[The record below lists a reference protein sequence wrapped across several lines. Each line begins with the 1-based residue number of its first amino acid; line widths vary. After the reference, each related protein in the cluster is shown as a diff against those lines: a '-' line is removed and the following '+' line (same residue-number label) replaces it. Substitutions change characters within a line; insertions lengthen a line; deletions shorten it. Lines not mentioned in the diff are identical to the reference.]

1 MSVAAQTWPAEQVVW
16 QPKVNP
22 WIIGITVSMAA
33 FLEVLDTSIA
43 NVALP
48 YIAGNLGASYDD
60 STWVLTSYLA
70 ANAIVLPISG
80 WLAEVIGRKRYF
92 LASLV
97 VFTVSS
103 LLCGLAP
110 SLPMLLLF
118 RAIQGVG
125 GGGLQPMA
133 QAILNDSFPP
143 EKRGLAFALYGI
155 TAVLAPTIGPMLG
168 GWITDNYS
176 WRWIFFIKIPIAALA
191 VYLTYK
197 LVSDPPF
204 LRRVKKGGIRVD
216 YIGIAMLTLGVG
228 SLQVLLDK
236 GQEDDWFGSHFIV
249 TLMITAAICL
259 TALVIWEWFRKEP
272 IIDVKLFK
280 NFNYAAANL
289 MMFMMGVM
297 LFSTLVMIPE
307 FLQTLMGYTAELAG
321 LVLSASGF
329 VLLLMM
335 PIVGRLTT
343 KVQSRYL
350 IAAGWGALAIGL
362 YYSAYRTDLFISFG
376 FAMWLRVVQV
386 IGIGFLFV
394 PITMA
399 GYIGI
404 PAEKGNSVSGMVNF
418 MRNMGSSIGTS
429 IVTTMIARRA
439 QYHQQVLVGHVTP
452 DTFAFRNALNALTHA
467 IAHSGLNRHD
477 AHLEAIA
484 RFYAQVNRQAHTLA
498 YLDTFWVLAVL
509 SAVMFL
515 LAFLLK
521 KNDPGAAGQV
531 AAG

>member
-1 MSVAAQTWPAEQVVW
+1 MSAAAESSSADQVIW

-22 WIIGITVSMAA
+22 WLIGVTVSLAA

-48 YIAGNLGASYDD
+48 YIAGSLGASYDN

-92 LASLV
+92 LLSLIM
-97 VFTVSS
+97 FTLSS

-110 SLPMLLLF
+110 SLSMLLLF
-118 RAIQGVG
+118 RALQGVG

-176 WRWIFFIKIPIAALA
+176 WRWIFFIKIPVAAIAL
-191 VYLTYK
+191 YFTYK
-197 LVSDPPF
+197 LVEDPPF
-204 LRRVKKGGIRVD
+204 LRRLKKGGINVD
-216 YIGIAMLTLGVG
+216 YIGIAMLSLGVG
-228 SLQVLLDK
+228 SLQILLDK

-249 TLMITAAICL
+249 TLMVTAAVCL
-259 TALVIWEWFRKEP
+259 TVLVIWEWIRKDP
-272 IIDVKLFK
+272 IIDVRLFK
-280 NFNYAAANL
+280 NFNFATANL

-335 PIVGRLTT
+335 PIVGRLTS
-343 KVQSRYL
+343 KIQSRYL
-350 IAAGWGALAIGL
+350 IAAGWCSLALGL
-362 YYSAYRTDLFISFG
+362 YYSAYRTDLLISFR
-376 FAMWLRVVQV
+376 FAMWLRVAQV

-418 MRNMGSSIGTS
+418 MRNIGSSIGTS
-429 IVTTMIARRA
+429 IVTTMLARRA
-439 QYHQQVLVGHVTP
+439 QYHQQILAGHITP
-452 DTFAFRNALNALTHA
+452 DTPQFRQAIQNLTST
-467 IAHSGLNRHD
+467 IAHSGLSLYD
-477 AHLEAIA
+477 AHLQAIA
-484 RFYAQVNRQAHTLA
+484 RLYRLVNLQAHTLA
-498 YLDTFWVLAVL
+498 YLDTFWVLAAL
-509 SAVMFL
+509 SAVMFV
-515 LAFLLK
+515 LAFFLK
-521 KNDPGAAGQV
+521 KNNPGAGADIAVG
-531 AAG
+531 

>member
-1 MSVAAQTWPAEQVVW
+1 MSPSAQTSSADQIVW
-16 QPKVNP
+16 RPKVNP
-22 WIIGITVSMAA
+22 WVIGVTVSLAA

-43 NVALP
+43 IVALP
-48 YIAGNLGASYDD
+48 YIAGSLGASYDN

-92 LASLV
+92 LLSLV
-97 VFTVSS
+97 VFTLSA

-176 WRWIFFIKIPIAALA
+176 WRWIFFIKIPEAAVAL
-191 VYLTYK
+191 YFTYK
-197 LVSDPPF
+197 LVEDPPF
-204 LRRVKKGGIRVD
+204 LRRLKRGGINVD
-216 YIGIAMLTLGVG
+216 YIGIAMLSLGVG
-228 SLQVLLDK
+228 ALQILLDK

-249 TLMITAAICL
+249 TLVVTAAVCL
-259 TALVIWEWFRKEP
+259 IVLVIWEWFRKEP
-272 IIDVKLFK
+272 IIDVRLFK
-280 NFNYAAANL
+280 NFNFAAANV

-307 FLQTLMGYTAELAG
+307 FLQPLMGYTAELAG

-335 PIVGRLTT
+335 PVVGRLTT
-343 KVQSRYL
+343 KIQSRYL
-350 IAAGWGALAIGL
+350 IAAGWGSLAIGL
-362 YYSAYRTDLFISFG
+362 YYSAYRTDLFISFR
-376 FAMWLRVVQV
+376 FAMWLRVAQV
-386 IGIGFLFV
+386 VGIGFLFV
-394 PITMA
+394 PIIMA

-418 MRNMGSSIGTS
+418 MRNIGSSIGTS

-439 QYHQQVLVGHVTP
+439 QYHQQILVGHVTP
-452 DTFAFRNALNALTHA
+452 GTLQFRQALRKLTNT
-467 IAHSGLNRHD
+467 IANSGLSLYD
-477 AHLEAIA
+477 AHLQAIA
-484 RFYAQVNRQAHTLA
+484 RFYRLINRQAHTLA
-498 YLDTFWVLAVL
+498 YLDTFWVLAAL
-509 SAVMFL
+509 SAVMFI
-515 LAFLLK
+515 LAFFLK
-521 KNDPGAAGQV
+521 RNDPGASGQV